1 MRFSEKSF
9 EVRFCATFSAALM
22 PFNRNPQWFGM
33 TQAQERMTGIDTM
46 LSIGGKLLIFQFKA
60 KQDDKFKLEQAQWQN
75 LAGIGTNYP
84 KSTYYV
90 FPEAG
95 DVAAAASAHC
105 LLNTSWCCDVNDLG
119 KGFRSNA
126 ASMSL
131 SLVKAK
137 SVLTRSKPDHDF
149 TAKTACKVFGCFCPA
164 FFRLEG
170 ELVEG
175 DGGDFYYFQV
185 GTSSH
190 SKVDRTFPP
199 YPKSL
204 AGIPIGVISGEEGG
218 QGKPVTSIGQFEQML
233 GEGAERNL
241 GSGLSGL
248 FLPSR

>member
-60 KQDDKFKLEQAQWQN
+60 KQDDKFKLEKFQWRN
-75 LAGIGTNYP
+75 LARIGKKYP

-95 DVAAAASAHC
+95 DLAAAASARC
-105 LLNTSWCCDVNDLG
+105 LLNTSWCCDVNDIG
-119 KGFRSNA
+119 KGFRSTA

-131 SLVKAK
+131 TLVKAK
-137 SVLTRSKPDHDF
+137 SALTRSKPDQDF
-149 TAKTACKVFGCFCPA
+149 TAQKACEVFGCFCPA
-164 FFRLEG
+164 FFPLEG
-170 ELVEG
+170 EVVEG
-175 DGGDFYYFQV
+175 DGGNLFYLQV
-185 GTSSH
+185 GTSSD

-204 AGIPIGVISGEEGG
+204 AGIPIGTISGEEGG
-218 QGKPVTSIGQFEQML
+218 QGEPITSVEQFEQML
-233 GEGAERNL
+233 GDSARQNL